1 MSRPGPD
8 AAAAPDGTP
17 AVHPAA
23 VPYAWV
29 PSLIAAGCLV
39 AAVVA
44 GGHPVVGPVTAA
56 VSAALV
62 AGLSGWF
69 RAPGRPPSG
78 ARRSDAPPSG
88 ARPSGAR
95 SVAALAACVVAAV
108 WALRVAGGVLEGAGF
123 AGASS
128 MALWPLPLV
137 LAVGLYVPLS
147 RVRALGLV
155 GDWFFRGTVDRRG
168 LWLLAAIVPVS
179 ALALVLWAWATG
191 EDGSGFAAYRRI
203 VADHG
208 VVVMVLGALVFSSV
222 NAAAEECAYN
232 GVAQRAF
239 GLDVGRVV
247 AVVLAAAMFG
257 ASHWYG
263 FPNGWWGVLLA
274 SGYGLVLSALRQVSR
289 GLLLPWAAHVLAD
302 LTIVA
307 VLVTLW

>member
-1 MSRPGPD
+1 MSRPDPD
-8 AAAAPDGTP
+8 ATTAPDGTP
-17 AVHPAA
+17 AVPPATA
-23 VPYAWV
+23 PYAWL

-69 RAPGRPPSG
+69 RARRRPPSG
-78 ARRSDAPPSG
+78 ARSSG
-88 ARPSGAR
+88 AQ

-108 WALRVAGGVLEGAGF
+108 WVLRVAGGALEGAGF

-137 LAVGLYVPLS
+137 LALGLYVPLS

-155 GDWFFRGTVDRRG
+155 DDWFFRGTVDRRG

-274 SGYGLVLSALRQVSR
+274 GGYGLVLSALRQVSR